1 MGRRSERISLAGSG
15 RTLSPGP
22 GGKRRGDPVAKNEV
36 LDLETFHFRGLHP
49 LVFMGTASDRYAG
62 WMGQIYTPERYA
74 GQITRRSHTVG
85 GKAFVEEVL
94 PVASVEEY
102 FDHFRVLE
110 LDFTFYRF
118 LLDEDDRPTS
128 NYHVLR
134 TYREHVREGD
144 SLILKVPQVIFA
156 QKLLRGG
163 GFIANDAYLNADM
176 FRRRFFE
183 PAHVLLG
190 PMLRGLIFEQEYQR
204 QKERVAPEEM
214 ASALNTFF
222 GAIPTDR
229 RYHVELRT
237 DSYLCEPVFDVLAE
251 HGVGQVLSHWTW
263 LPPLRKQFAKSGN
276 ALSNSGGQCLVRL
289 MTPRGVRYEDAY
301 AMAYPFSGLVKG
313 MLDAKMAEE
322 TAELMRIAV
331 DRGIEINV
339 IANNRAG
346 GNAPLIARQVAARFL
361 GGKDDPSG
369 Q

>member
-1 MGRRSERISLAGSG
+1 
-15 RTLSPGP
+15 
-22 GGKRRGDPVAKNEV
+22 VAKDEI

-49 LVFMGTASDRYAG
+49 LVSMGTASDRYAG

-74 GQITRRSHTVG
+74 GQVTRRSHTVG

-118 LLDEDDRPTS
+118 LLEEDGRPTA
-128 NYHVLR
+128 NYGVLR
-134 TYREHVREGD
+134 KYREHLSEGD
-144 SLILKVPQVIFA
+144 SLILKVPQVVFA
-156 QKLLRGG
+156 RKLLRGG
-163 GFIANDAYLNADM
+163 VFIANEAYLNPDI

-183 PAHVLLG
+183 PAQEILG
-190 PMLRGLIFEQEYQR
+190 PMLRGFIFEQEYQR
-204 QKERVAPEEM
+204 QKERIAPEEM
-214 ASALNTFF
+214 ALALEAFF
-222 GAIPTDR
+222 GAIPPDR

-237 DSYLCEPVFDVLAE
+237 DSYLCKAVFDVLAR

-263 LPPLRKQFAKSGN
+263 LPPLRKQFARSGN
-276 ALSNSGGQCLVRL
+276 AVLNSGGHCLVRL

-301 AMAYPFSGLVKG
+301 ARAYPFSALVNG
-313 MLDAKMAEE
+313 MLDPKMVEE
-322 TAELMRIAV
+322 TAELMRTAV
-331 DRGIEINV
+331 DRGVKIDV

-361 GGKDDPSG
+361 GGKGVPSG
-369 Q
+369 RQGAAGS